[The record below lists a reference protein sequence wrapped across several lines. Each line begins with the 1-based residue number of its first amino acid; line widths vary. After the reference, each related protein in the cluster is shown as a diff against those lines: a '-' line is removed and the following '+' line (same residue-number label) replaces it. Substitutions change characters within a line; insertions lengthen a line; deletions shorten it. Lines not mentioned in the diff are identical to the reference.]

1 MRGIRATLALAA
13 FLALGGAN
21 AAEAPQEPIRFGL
34 TAAVV
39 RENLDLYERWAAYLG
54 RKVGRPV
61 RFVQRRTYR
70 EAIGLLQSG
79 ENDFSWICSLPYAEY
94 RGSKLFDLMAVP
106 VFEGQPLYRSYII
119 VGKDSSFHSIDDLTD
134 HVFAYSDPDSNTGYA
149 VPRQMLYDLGRNP
162 DSFFRKTFFTYS
174 HTETI
179 EAVAQHVADGAAVDS
194 YVWEYLNRKE
204 PQFTAGTKVIQRS
217 RTFGFPPLV
226 YRIGMDPELRARM
239 TDALLTM
246 DQDPDGRALL
256 AQLMLDRFIAA
267 PPSLYDDVHLNID
280 SH

>member
-1 MRGIRATLALAA
+1 MVTTLDRRQGHGAPNGDPAPAEVERDRRGQPIRRRSVAIRHSAATERNMRGIRATLALAA
-13 FLALGGAN
+13 FLAFGGAD
-21 AAEAPQEPIRFGL
+21 AAEAPLEPIRFGL

-79 ENDFSWICSLPYAEY
+79 ENDFSWICSLPFAEY

-134 HVFAYSDPDSNTGYA
+134 HVFAYS
-149 VPRQMLYDLGRNP
+149 
-162 DSFFRKTFFTYS
+162 
-174 HTETI
+174 
-179 EAVAQHVADGAAVDS
+179 
-194 YVWEYLNRKE
+194 
-204 PQFTAGTKVIQRS
+204 
-217 RTFGFPPLV
+217 
-226 YRIGMDPELRARM
+226 
-239 TDALLTM
+239 
-246 DQDPDGRALL
+246 
-256 AQLMLDRFIAA
+256 
-267 PPSLYDDVHLNID
+267 
-280 SH
+280 